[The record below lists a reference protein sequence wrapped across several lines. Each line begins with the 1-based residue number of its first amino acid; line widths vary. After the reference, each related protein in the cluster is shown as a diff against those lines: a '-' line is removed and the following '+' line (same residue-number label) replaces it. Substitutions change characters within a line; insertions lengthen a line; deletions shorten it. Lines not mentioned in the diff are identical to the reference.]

1 MTEIDYKYMGFALE
15 EAKKAA
21 EYGDV
26 PIGCVIVY
34 KGDIIA
40 KSHNRVEIDSDS
52 TAHAELLAIRE
63 AQKSISYKHLLD
75 CDMYITLEPCAMCAG
90 AIVLSR
96 VNRLFIATTDPK
108 SGACGSILD
117 ITNNE
122 KLNHKC
128 KVHYGIYETESS
140 ELLKGFFKKLR
151 ERNGRRS

>member
-1 MTEIDYKYMGFALE
+1 MGFALE

-40 KSHNRVEIDSDS
+40 KNHNRVEIDSDS

-75 CDMYITLEPCAMCAG
+75 CDMYITLEPCSMCAG

-96 VNRLFIATTDPK
+96 VNRLFIATADPK
-108 SGACGSILD
+108 SGACGSIMD
-117 ITNNE
+117 ITNIE

-128 KVHYGIYETESS
+128 EVHYGIYETESS